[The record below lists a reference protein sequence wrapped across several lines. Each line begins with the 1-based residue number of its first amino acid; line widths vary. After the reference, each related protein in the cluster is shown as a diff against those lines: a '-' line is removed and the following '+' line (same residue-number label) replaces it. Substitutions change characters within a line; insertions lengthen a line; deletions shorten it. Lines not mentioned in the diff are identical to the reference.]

1 MASTFSTADKIR
13 SNTYIG
19 IISIEVG
26 GKPVTV
32 SVDSRTVPA
41 DARIIIGLRL
51 KKNNKKHFVCLHKN
65 LPSRAIVKNCSIGR
79 CGY

>member
-1 MASTFSTADKIR
+1 MESTFSTADKIR

-19 IISIEVG
+19 TISIEVG

-51 KKNNKKHFVCLHKN
+51 KKKQ
-65 LPSRAIVKNCSIGR
+65 
-79 CGY
+79 

>member
-1 MASTFSTADKIR
+1 MESTFSTADKIR

-19 IISIEVG
+19 TISIEVG

-51 KKNNKKHFVCLHKN
+51 KKTIKN
-65 LPSRAIVKNCSIGR
+65 ILSAFIKTYHRGQSLKIAP
-79 CGY
+79 